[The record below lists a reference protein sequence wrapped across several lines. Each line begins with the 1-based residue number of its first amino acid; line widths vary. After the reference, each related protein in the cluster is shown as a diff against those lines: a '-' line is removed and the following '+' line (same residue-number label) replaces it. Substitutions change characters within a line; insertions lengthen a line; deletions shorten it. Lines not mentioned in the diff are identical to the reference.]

1 MRRLLPFSVLLSVLL
16 ASSQVASAQTTTPA
30 YDPNTVQRS
39 VQDLEL
45 WPELQGEISF
55 LNGDYLLLAVRG
67 ERSTTDVQ
75 STRSL
80 GFDTRRVAAAYE
92 HFWNTNWSW
101 GATLRYES
109 DARFEA
115 GDRGSIVAPEL
126 LLRHRMPI
134 FGGLTFGQRLGLER
148 QFFLDRRLGGT
159 ENEGQFWGRLRVDIE
174 RVVPLGSDA
183 AGVALRPR
191 LSYAASTHLR
201 FQKDTND
208 PDERTIQFTSL
219 RGEVGVRLSPAID
232 VTPWVAYQTQYG
244 VALPQYQ
251 PDPNGVL
258 VQVRGGRTNNVYPTL
273 GLDLRFT
280 LLPTDISGSRQ
291 QLPTQH

>member
-1 MRRLLPFSVLLSVLL
+1 MRSLL
-16 ASSQVASAQTTTPA
+16 ASSVLLGGLLAAGHLAQAQTTTSA
-30 YDPNTVQRS
+30 YDPDATQRTVQA
-39 VQDLEL
+39 LEV
-45 WPELQGEISF
+45 WPELQGEIAL
-55 LNGDYLLLAVRG
+55 LNGDYLLLTVRG
-67 ERSTTDVQ
+67 ERNTNDVQ
-75 STRSL
+75 SGRPL

-92 HFWNTNWSW
+92 HFWNENWSW
-101 GATLRYES
+101 GGTLRYES

-115 GDRGSIVAPEL
+115 GSRGDIVVPEL
-126 LLRHRMPI
+126 LLRHRSPI
-134 FGGLTFGQRLGLER
+134 FGGLTFGQRLGVER
-148 QFFLDRRLGGT
+148 QFYISRRLGGAG
-159 ENEGQFWGRLRVDIE
+159 NDGQFWGRLRFDVE
-174 RVVPLGSDA
+174 RFIPLGSDVT
-183 AGVALRPR
+183 GLALRPR

-219 RGEVGVRLSPAID
+219 RGEVGVRLSPNID
-232 VTPWVAYQTQYG
+232 VTPWVAYQTQYS

-251 PDPNGVL
+251 PDASGNL

-280 LLPTDISGSRQ
+280 LVPGSASANRQ